1 MTIGKVDG
9 VSLSAIA
16 KVLGITKAAINKING
31 LSAVAGGEDFTTYTE
46 VDAGGK
52 LTVISSKITAANL
65 LRNEDSYVYKDYTA
79 GFFNALDID
88 FEVFISSVSDAGQ
101 GIAVMGLTVSIVN
114 DTTAWG
120 TSDIGVLFLAETT
133 IRLIR
138 GNQVAFDSSITLTVN
153 TLYYCTLARTASSD
167 TVTCTIYSD
176 AGRTSVVDTL
186 SISGYG
192 TGTTYRYL
200 YGLASFNT
208 VEAVR
213 FDGYI
218 QNMIRN

>member
-1 MTIGKVDG
+1 MITLPSYFAVPTKIA
-9 VSLSAIA
+9 SAEGA
-16 KVLGITKAAINKING
+16 
-31 LSAVAGGEDFTTYTE
+31 EDFTTYTE
-46 VDAGGK
+46 VDAGAK
-52 LTVISSKITAANL
+52 LTITASRITAANL

-88 FEVFISSVSDAGQ
+88 FEVFISSASDAGQ
-101 GIAVMGLTVSIVN
+101 GIAVIGLTVSTVN

-138 GNQVAFDSSITLTVN
+138 GNQVAFDNSITLTVN
-153 TLYYCTLARTASSD
+153 TLYYCTLSRATSSD

-176 AGRTSVVDTL
+176 SGRTSVVDTL

-208 VEAVR
+208 AETTR
-213 FDGYI
+213 WDGYV
-218 QNMIRN
+218 QNMVRN